1 MKSRLIDQVA
11 TGVAW
16 STAEKVCSMLLQMVV
31 SIVVARLLVP
41 EDFGVMAILTF
52 FTAVALVVVDSGFSQ
67 TLLRKADPTENDY
80 KSAFTFNLVVS
91 VVLYLLFVALSP
103 LLARYYNL
111 QIITKIAPVLFLLL
125 PINAIGII
133 QNTKLARE
141 FRFGVLSRINFAASL
156 VAGVAAILV
165 AVYGGGVWA
174 LVAQRLTMMT
184 TKSLL
189 LWWRGDWRGE
199 GSFSGS
205 AWHEMAPFS
214 FRLMSTDIVSALYN
228 NVAQLFIG
236 KVYSTNTLGFFNQ
249 AQKVKDLTVQSAV
262 LSVQT
267 VTYPALA
274 KIKDDAEKFAESFRK
289 VLLINIFVM
298 APVSVGLL
306 AVAEPLFRVLLGEKW
321 LPTVPYFE
329 VIALSGIF
337 YPLAMVAYNVLKV
350 HSNGAII
357 FRLELLKKGVMTAVL
372 ALTIPQS
379 TMAIAWGLV
388 AMTLVE
394 FIVNF
399 AATRRYT
406 TLSWWQMV
414 RTLLP
419 SVLLTVAMYLAVKAV
434 GYYAASWS
442 AALLLVAQI
451 AVGVVVYLF
460 GAWLF
465 RLEALKEFVKT
476 IKGVLKR

>member
-1 MKSRLIDQVA
+1 
-11 TGVAW
+11 
-16 STAEKVCSMLLQMVV
+16 MLLQMVV
-31 SIVVARLLVP
+31 SIVVARLLAP

-67 TLLRKADPTENDY
+67 TLLRKKSPTDDEY
-80 KSAFTFNLVVS
+80 KSVFTFNLLVS
-91 VVLYLLFVALSP
+91 VLLYLLFVALSP
-103 LLARYYNL
+103 LLANYYNL
-111 QIITKIAPVLFLLL
+111 QIITKITPVLFLLL
-125 PINAIGII
+125 PINALGII
-133 QNTKLARE
+133 QNTKLSRE
-141 FRFGVLSRINFAASL
+141 FRFGVLSRINFTASL
-156 VAGVAAILV
+156 VAGIVAIAV
-165 AVYGGGVWA
+165 AVCGLGVWA
-174 LVAQRLTMMT
+174 LVAQRLAMMAT
-184 TKSLL
+184 RSLL

-199 GSFSGS
+199 GSFDGS
-205 AWHEMAPFS
+205 AWREMAPFS

-262 LSVQT
+262 QSVQT

-274 KIKDDAEKFAESFRK
+274 KIKENAEKFAESFRK

-298 APVSVGLL
+298 APVALGMSV
-306 AVAEPLFRVLLGEKW
+306 VAEPLFRVLLGDKW

-329 VIALSGIF
+329 VIALSGVF

-350 HSNGAII
+350 QSNGAII
-357 FRLELLKKGVMTAVL
+357 FRLELLKKGIMTAVL
-372 ALTIPQS
+372 ALTIPHS

-388 AMTLVE
+388 AITLVE
-394 FIVNF
+394 FVVNF

-406 TLSWWQMV
+406 SLSWWQMV

-419 SVLLTVAMYLAVKAV
+419 SLLLTAVMYAAVKAV
-434 GYYAASWS
+434 GCYAASLS
-442 AALLLVAQI
+442 PILLLLAQM
-451 AVGVVVYLF
+451 AVGVIVYLL
-460 GAWLF
+460 GVWVC
-465 RLEALKEFVKT
+465 RLEALAEFVKT

>member
-31 SIVVARLLVP
+31 SIVVARLLAP

-67 TLLRKADPTENDY
+67 TLLRKKSPTDDEY
-80 KSAFTFNLVVS
+80 KSVFTFNLLMS
-91 VVLYLLFVALSP
+91 VLLYLLFVALSP
-103 LLARYYNL
+103 LLANYYNL
-111 QIITKIAPVLFLLL
+111 QIITKITPVLFLLL
-125 PINAIGII
+125 PINALGII
-133 QNTKLARE
+133 QNTKLSRE
-141 FRFGVLSRINFAASL
+141 FRFGVLSRINFTASL
-156 VAGVAAILV
+156 VAGVVAIVV
-165 AVYGGGVWA
+165 AVCGLGVWA
-174 LVAQRLTMMT
+174 LVAQRLAMMAT
-184 TKSLL
+184 RSLL
-189 LWWRGDWRGE
+189 LWRRGNWRGE
-199 GSFSGS
+199 GSFDGS
-205 AWHEMAPFS
+205 AWREMAPFS

-262 LSVQT
+262 QSVQT

-274 KIKDDAEKFAESFRK
+274 KIKEDAEKFAESFRK

-298 APVSVGLL
+298 APVALGMSV
-306 AVAEPLFRVLLGEKW
+306 VAEPLFRVLLGDKW

-329 VIALSGIF
+329 VIALSGVF

-350 HSNGAII
+350 QSNGAII
-357 FRLELLKKGVMTAVL
+357 FRLELLKKGIMTVVL
-372 ALTIPQS
+372 ALTIPHS

-394 FIVNF
+394 FVVNF

-406 TLSWWQMV
+406 SLSWWQMV

-419 SVLLTVAMYLAVKAV
+419 SLLLTAVMYAAVKAV
-434 GYYAASWS
+434 GRYAASLS
-442 AALLLVAQI
+442 PILLLLAQM
-451 AVGVVVYLF
+451 AVGVIVYLL
-460 GAWLF
+460 GAWVC
-465 RLEALKEFVKT
+465 RLEALAEFVKT

>member
-16 STAEKVCSMLLQMVV
+16 SIAEKVCSMLLQMVV

-67 TLLRKADPTENDY
+67 TLLRKESPTNDDF
-80 KSAFTFNLVVS
+80 KSVFLFNMVIS
-91 VVLYLLFVALSP
+91 VVLYAVFVILSP
-103 LLARYYNL
+103 LLAHYYNL
-111 QIITKIAPVLFLLL
+111 QIITKITPILFLLL
-125 PINAIGII
+125 PLNALGII
-133 QNTKLARE
+133 QNTKLSRE
-141 FRFGVLSRINFAASL
+141 FRFGTLSRINFTASL
-156 VAGVAAILV
+156 LSGAAAIAV
-165 AVYGGGVWA
+165 AVCGGGVWA
-174 LVAQRLTMMT
+174 LVAQRLTMMAT
-184 TKSLL
+184 RSIL

-199 GSFSGS
+199 GVFNRA
-205 AWHEMAPFS
+205 AWRDMAPFS
-214 FRLMSTDIVSALYN
+214 FRLMSTDIVAAVYN

-236 KVYSTNTLGFFNQ
+236 KVYSTNTLGYFNQ

-274 KIKDDAEKFAESFRK
+274 KIKNDAEKFAESFRK
-289 VLLINIFVM
+289 VLMVNIFVM
-298 APVSVGLL
+298 APVAVGLS
-306 AVAEPLFRVLLGEKW
+306 AIAEPLFRVLLGEKW

-329 VIALSGIF
+329 VIALSGMF

-357 FRLELLKKGVMTAVL
+357 FRLELLKKSIMTAVL
-372 ALTIPQS
+372 VFTIPQS

-388 AMTLVE
+388 AMTVVE
-394 FIVNF
+394 FVVNF
-399 AATRRYT
+399 AATRHYT
-406 TLSWWQMV
+406 TLSWWSMAK
-414 RTLLP
+414 TLLP
-419 SVLLTVAMYLAVKAV
+419 SLLLTAVMYVAVGTV
-434 GYYAASWS
+434 GYYAAELSS
-442 AALLLVAQI
+442 ALLLISQIGVGI
-451 AVGVVVYLF
+451 AVYAI
-460 GAWLF
+460 GAWVC
-465 RLEALKEFVKT
+465 RLEAFNEFVKL